1 MKVTYT
7 TKNGRMTVEFEVSSQ
22 KELFRELHR
31 FQEVFEDTAS
41 ANVDGQTVTSDD
53 IRYIVRKSDYEDEKG
68 KIKQAEYF
76 EARVGSGKLA
86 GWKKQFGV
94 LDDGTEGLFPKRN
107 LEPNKDIQ
115 PGYGGWHK
123 YIGGSH

>member
-41 ANVDGQTVTSDD
+41 AKVDDSLHQSDD
-53 IRYIVRKSDYEDEKG
+53 IKYIVRKSEYVDDKG
-68 KIKQAEYF
+68 KTKQAEYF
-76 EARVGSGKLA
+76 ETRVVSGKLA
-86 GWKKQFGV
+86 GYKKQFGV
-94 LDDGTEGLFPKRN
+94 LDDGSDGLFPKRVV
-107 LEPNKDIQ
+107 EPSKDITL
-115 PGYGGWHK
+115 GFGGWHK
-123 YIGGSH
+123 YTGGSN